1 MSLLDLPIEESF
13 PTLLEPFSTLT
24 ESSTFKVK
32 VLYDFQGETN
42 SGELSITTGETL
54 TITRTDVGEGWWEG
68 ANSTGASG
76 LFPEAYVERIT
87 AVDDIGPSVAPPPLP
102 PDYDVHDPNSGGGG
116 GGWKKPDDDWGNQV
130 WGMPS
135 STEETSK
142 GNDDYQ
148 GYDQDEWDSDFD
160 DPSEMPPPTTN
171 PSQGGRNSAQ
181 NLGVTKNGNV
191 GGSNSDLSLN
201 NKKGPVVSF
210 TSFNRFS
217 FFVKSGTENY
227 ILGKSNLKVDDS
239 ELVSVV
245 DIGDHQFCWNNQNQ
259 PFNCAIASPKKES
272 KLHGLKSFIAYRI
285 TPSFSGIPVSRRY
298 KHFDWLHERLTE
310 KFAIIPI
317 PPLPDKQ
324 IQGRYEDEFIDHRM
338 IQLQSFVNRV
348 CRHPILSQSKV
359 WQHFLTCTDDKKWK
373 TGKRTAERD
382 PLVGG
387 NFLLSVVTPEFP
399 IDSDFLDRQVE
410 YFTKFSSYFDS
421 AVKNMHKVA
430 IDQSQKSQ
438 NLYKREFQ
446 TIGKAFIQLGQAME
460 QDPTTNSTGLNNAIT
475 CTGETYEEIAN
486 LLGEQPRNDWDHLSF
501 TMYDYKGMLMGWP
514 GILQMHS
521 GAMGKRKEFEKLQ
534 SEGKVSNNEVNEIVS
549 RTDVLSYSLLAEIN
563 TFHQQRIKD
572 IKIAHQKF
580 LQEQITYYK
589 QVTGKLEAALQEYD
603 NC

>member
-1 MSLLDLPIEESF
+1 M
-13 PTLLEPFSTLT
+13 PF
-24 ESSTFKVK
+24 TFKVK

-42 SGELSITTGETL
+42 
-54 TITRTDVGEGWWEG
+54 RWWEG

-148 GYDQDEWDSDFD
+148 AGSAIADASPNDKLTSRTNQGYDQDEWDSDFD

-181 NLGVTKNGNV
+181 NLGGVTKNGNV

-201 NKKGPVVSF
+201 NKKGPVYLLLTLEIINSA
-210 TSFNRFS
+210 
-217 FFVKSGTENY
+217 GT
-227 ILGKSNLKVDDS
+227 IRITIQL
-239 ELVSVV
+239 
-245 DIGDHQFCWNNQNQ
+245 
-259 PFNCAIASPKKES
+259 
-272 KLHGLKSFIAYRI
+272 FIAYRI

-338 IQLQSFVNRV
+338 IQLQSF
-348 CRHPILSQSKV
+348 CQP
-359 WQHFLTCTDDKKWK
+359 
-373 TGKRTAERD
+373 GKLGKEQLRGI
-382 PLVGG
+382 PLLVAIS
-387 NFLLSVVTPEFP
+387 FYLFVTPEFP

-486 LLGEQPRNDWDHLSF
+486 LLGNAN
-501 TMYDYKGMLMGWP
+501 G
-514 GILQMHS
+514 

-549 RTDVLSYSLLAEIN
+549 RTD
-563 TFHQQRIKD
+563 
-572 IKIAHQKF
+572 
-580 LQEQITYYK
+580 EQITYYK